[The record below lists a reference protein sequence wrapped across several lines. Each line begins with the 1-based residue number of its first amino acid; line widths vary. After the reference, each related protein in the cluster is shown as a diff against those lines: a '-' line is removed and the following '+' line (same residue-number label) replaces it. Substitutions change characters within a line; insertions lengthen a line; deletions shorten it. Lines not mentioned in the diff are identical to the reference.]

1 MLNRQQAIKRDLDV
15 AKEWLTVRPNE
26 EYTTTQ
32 PRREIACMAVFGWR
46 QGPKPREIMPPC
58 DVEYDSS

>member
-1 MLNRQQAIKRDLDV
+1 MLNRQQAIKRDLDI
-15 AKEWLTVRPNE
+15 AREWLTVRPNE

-32 PRREIACMAVFGWR
+32 SRREIACMAVFGWR
-46 QGPKPREIMPPC
+46 HRDVLPPC